1 MSTGDILRSC
11 KGQKDSDE
19 SEFSG
24 PERAV
29 YSPRNRGGILL
40 SDSGVGFFAATQD
53 HSTLLHLSKRG
64 EKKANTG
71 ISELVVH
78 YAPVLRPVSS
88 VATYH
93 SVAGARV
100 PAGGGPG
107 AFCSCWSADQFV
119 FFNMTIVAAKPD
131 NEKLKVK

>member
-1 MSTGDILRSC
+1 MSLSSVVPNGRFIALVTEVASFCQTRVWGFLQQHKIIPLYSIYQ
-11 KGQKDSDE
+11 KG
-19 SEFSG
+19 
-24 PERAV
+24 
-29 YSPRNRGGILL
+29 GG
-40 SDSGVGFFAATQD
+40 
-53 HSTLLHLSKRG
+53 
-64 EKKANTG
+64 KKANTG

-78 YAPVLRPVSS
+78 YALVLCPVSS
-88 VATYH
+88 VATYN